1 MTVQWGVS
9 ANSLPENNDR
19 FTWFL
24 RLITFFVVVT
34 VLHVAED
41 VLMPIAFAVLLAF
54 LVSPLAVRLTRW
66 GLPKAAAIVLT
77 VTVAF
82 AVIGATGWI
91 VTAQALGL
99 VQELPNYEENIRRK
113 MVALMHPPTPSAV
126 SRVTGMVENLRR
138 EIKAPAGDQP
148 AKATPPGE
156 EKPVPV
162 EVKPS
167 ESTPLQI
174 ATDVAPPILRTLGT
188 AAIVI
193 VFVIAILFQR
203 EDLRDRLIRLLGS
216 SHSGLASK
224 ALDDAAARVS
234 RYLGMQLVVNATY
247 GVPLAVG
254 LYFIGIPNAPLWGL
268 LATLLRFL
276 PFVGPWIAAAFPV
289 ALAIAVDPG
298 WTMVIYTLALFVV
311 LELISNNIVEV
322 LLYGASTGISSFA
335 LLVAAVFWTWLWGA
349 PGLVLSTPLTVCVI
363 VLGTYL
369 PGLSLLSMLLGNQP
383 ILEPPAQF
391 YQRMLAMDSEE
402 MIDLAE
408 KHIRE
413 RSLATF
419 YDEVMVPALLMAG
432 EDRQRNA
439 LPEARQQ
446 LVLQAT
452 RELVEELV
460 RRDHENPLPAP
471 AGAPL
476 VLGPAESA
484 FAAVWLIPARDA
496 GDEIAAL
503 ALRHLLR
510 RRGIDA
516 VVTPGS
522 LPRAELLAGLRQPG
536 VHATMISALPPSA
549 LRGVRQVV
557 RWLKVHAPGKAHFV
571 GVWQQTSSR
580 DELIARLRDDEASD
594 VVTTLAAAVV
604 RLEALERTSGAR
616 VEPEQSEHPS
626 DDLTSPA
633 IPEKIAAK

>member
-1 MTVQWGVS
+1 VS
-9 ANSLPENNDR
+9 ANALPENNDR

-24 RLITFFVVVT
+24 RLIAFVVVVT
-34 VLHVAED
+34 VLRVAED

-54 LVSPLAVRLTRW
+54 LLSPLAVRLTRW
-66 GLPKAAAIVLT
+66 GLHRAAAIVLT

-82 AVIGATGWI
+82 AVIGGTGWI

-99 VQELPNYEENIRRK
+99 VRELPNYEENIRRK
-113 MVALMHPPTPSAV
+113 IVALVHPPTPTAV

-138 EIKAPAGDQP
+138 DIKAPTVEQP
-148 AKATPPGE
+148 AQGAPPGE

-162 EVKPS
+162 EVKAS
-167 ESTPLQI
+167 EPTALEF

-203 EDLRDRLIRLLGS
+203 EDLRDRLIRLMGS
-216 SHSGLASK
+216 NHSGLASK

-234 RYLGMQLVVNATY
+234 RYLVMQLVVNATY

-276 PFVGPWIAAAFPV
+276 PFVGPWIAAAFPIS
-289 ALAIAVDPG
+289 LAIAVDPG

-369 PGLSLLSMLLGNQP
+369 PGLSSLSMLLGNQP
-383 ILEPPAQF
+383 ILEPPGLF
-391 YQRMLAMDSEE
+391 YQRMLALESEE

-413 RSLATF
+413 RSLEAF
-419 YDEVMVPALLMAG
+419 YDEVLVPALLMASD
-432 EDRQRNA
+432 DRQRGA
-439 LPEARQQ
+439 LPEARHV

-452 RELVEELV
+452 REMLEELA
-460 RRDHENPLPAP
+460 RRDPEILKTDALAP
-471 AGAPL
+471 VGLAAAGS
-476 VLGPAESA
+476 GST
-484 FAAVWLIPARDA
+484 AVWLIPARDA
-496 GDEIAAL
+496 ADEIAAL

-516 VVTPGS
+516 AVTPCD
-522 LPRAELLAGLRQPG
+522 LPRSELLAAMREPA
-536 VHATMISALPPSA
+536 VHATVISALPPSP
-549 LRGVRQVV
+549 LGGVRQAV
-557 RWLKVHAPGKAHFV
+557 RRLKYHVPEIPHFA
-571 GVWQQTSSR
+571 GVWQPDSSR
-580 DELIARLRDDEASD
+580 EELLARLRGDEPAD
-594 VVTTLAAAVV
+594 VFTTLGAAVK
-604 RLEALERTSGAR
+604 RLETPRRSETDALDPGGSPLPATD
-616 VEPEQSEHPS
+616 PS
-626 DDLTSPA
+626 PSAT
-633 IPEKIAAK
+633 IEKIAAK